1 MNHVRWR
8 GRVNE
13 RGSVKGEE
21 AGELEIA
28 RAQHKARGEHAV
40 RNLGSCLLVSLVGGS
55 NHRHVG
61 STKKMG
67 RRGHVPTVASSLPSQ
82 VALRATISRY

>member
-1 MNHVRWR
+1 M
-8 GRVNE
+8 
-13 RGSVKGEE
+13 KCEE
-21 AGELEIA
+21 AGELKIA
-28 RAQHKARGEHAV
+28 RAQHELRGEHAV
-40 RNLGSCLLVSLVGGS
+40 QNLGSCLLVSPVGGS

-67 RRGHVPTVASSLPSQ
+67 RRGHVPTAASSLPSQ